1 MRAEVWV
8 VFPRSAAA
16 CLCGVWLA
24 LIAGT
29 DAFRPE
35 GVDPYEALGLKRG
48 DDLGAGSLKKA
59 YRKAALRWHP
69 DKVKDEDRAE
79 AEKKFI
85 EIAWAYEV
93 LSDPGKRAEFERAGH
108 QSGPQ
113 AGHADRDFSMK
124 EAAKVFE
131 DVFGAASPEFNDLI
145 QHLATASG
153 HGDKAHWRKHAADIA
168 KATKGKGNQAFTV
181 ETKTKDGSGRIKTSQ
196 TVTNDGRG
204 TTTKKTVTQ
213 HTQTST
219 SGGKPQALHGADPA
233 LDAHHR
239 AHEAA
244 VRAAQE
250 AHMRALGGAGRPSI
264 GHTEF

>member
-1 MRAEVWV
+1 MQPEVCV
-8 VFPRSAAA
+8 LLPRSAAT
-16 CLCGVWLA
+16 CLCGIWLV
-24 LIAGT
+24 LIVSV
-29 DAFRPE
+29 DAFRPD

-48 DDLGAGSLKKA
+48 SDLDAGALKKA

-69 DKVKDEDRAE
+69 DKVKDADRTQ

-93 LSDPGKRAEFERAGH
+93 LSDPGKRAEFERTGH

-131 DVFGAASPEFNDLI
+131 DVFGTTSPEFSDLI

-153 HGDKAHWRKHAADIA
+153 HGDKAHWRKHAAEIA
-168 KATKGKGNQAFTV
+168 KATKGKGNKGFTV
-181 ETKTKDGSGRIKTSQ
+181 ETKAKDGSGKIRTSQ
-196 TVTNDGRG
+196 TVTDDGRG
-204 TTTKKTVTQ
+204 TTTKKTVTE
-213 HTQTST
+213 HTHTST
-219 SGGKPQALHGADPA
+219 SGGKPQALHGADPHQAA
-233 LDAHHR
+233 LDAHQR

-244 VRAAQE
+244 VKAAQG
-250 AHMRALGGAGRPSI
+250 HPSI